1 MVGDKEI
8 TNYPTS
14 GQLSAGELAY
24 IWISAGTDTYDL
36 GKTKP
41 GAADVAADLPVSGT
55 SVIVK
60 IIDVTSQQL
69 IADISVRG

>member
-1 MVGDKEI
+1 MIEDKEI

-36 GKTKP
+36 SKTKP
-41 GAADVAADLPVSGT
+41 GAADVVANLPASGT